1 MQILSL
7 IEIGNYDSFYQQG
20 INFSEEKVL
29 NLTKETKDLL
39 PNIPLSVTSE
49 NVIEGTVLDQSGKVP
64 PALTSPQVTT
74 EPSVL
79 TAAKAA
85 VFV

>member
-1 MQILSL
+1 MKVRALSSPAL
-7 IEIGNYDSFYQQG
+7 VIVTLFPL
-20 INFSEEKVL
+20 EKVADPPL
-29 NLTKETKDLL
+29 VDAPPKVRLPEPERVVLTDK
-39 PNIPLSVTSE
+39 PSE
-49 NVIEGTVLDQSGKVP
+49 SQEVP